1 MNLNALS
8 PNYQNLIDKARQDLK
23 RIENKGVSKA
33 ETLEDLRDTTG
44 KSFKTEDL
52 EKLMEKY
59 DPEAYAK
66 YSQMAKGADGARTQG
81 GLRYLSRW
89 IDGVKKRLK
98 DETVSSAGTNNTS
111 QTKSKRTA
119 ADELAY
125 LSKKYDGYSFIG
137 ANYTYGMQYGS
148 KSTTNV
154 AISPQFL
161 AKMANDPD
169 LEKEYEGY
177 LAEMPRLDEQFDRS
191 VEAGGWHVVAKGWFI
206 DKDGGIGGWCI
217 TQKDD
222 TKSYLETLSEN
233 TEKIRKQKEEAK
245 QEKAELEKQRE
256 EDRKA
261 QKLLQEKIEKAGK
274 KRFGDKFKGAVTV
287 EKGND
292 PFEKFRI
299 MAQKLASGE
308 FQVPPKDGAG
318 GLDTK
323 A

>member
-1 MNLNALS
+1 MSMQISSNYNSCTNTAYSGKKTAENTAAQKTAESDNA
-8 PNYQNLIDKARQDLK
+8 PRK
-23 RIENKGVSKA
+23 
-33 ETLEDLRDTTG
+33 
-44 KSFKTEDL
+44 
-52 EKLMEKY
+52 
-59 DPEAYAK
+59 
-66 YSQMAKGADGARTQG
+66 
-81 GLRYLSRW
+81 
-89 IDGVKKRLK
+89 
-98 DETVSSAGTNNTS
+98 
-111 QTKSKRTA
+111 TA

-137 ANYTYGMQYGS
+137 ANYTYGMLYGS

-161 AKMANDPD
+161 AKMANDPE

-233 TEKIRKQKEEAK
+233 AEKIQKQKEEAK
-245 QEKAELEKQRE
+245 QEKAELEEKRMADRE
-256 EDRKA
+256 A
-261 QKLLQEKIEKAGK
+261 QELLQEKIEEAGK
-274 KRFGDKFKGAVTV
+274 EQFGDKFKGAVVIAKNGETEPDSEEILKKLLAGQETDALLKKLPLLKKTRF
-287 EKGND
+287 EKKPELAGEGEKIDRLRKGKADRMEKRLKETNSVND
-292 PFEKFRI
+292 PMEKFRI
-299 MAQKLASGE
+299 MAQKIASGE
-308 FQVPPKDGAG
+308 FEVPKRDGAD
-318 GLDTK
+318 GLNTK